1 KIKNSFC
8 SFNRPFH
15 GHKMTGFFKTP
26 ENNPRNVAF
35 ESFGGRTQ
43 KGIRVGVYVPA
54 HNPVAWE
61 KWATSP
67 LPPQSI

>member
-1 KIKNSFC
+1 
-8 SFNRPFH
+8 
-15 GHKMTGFFKTP
+15 MTGFFKTP

-43 KGIRVGVYVPA
+43 KGIRVGVYVPS